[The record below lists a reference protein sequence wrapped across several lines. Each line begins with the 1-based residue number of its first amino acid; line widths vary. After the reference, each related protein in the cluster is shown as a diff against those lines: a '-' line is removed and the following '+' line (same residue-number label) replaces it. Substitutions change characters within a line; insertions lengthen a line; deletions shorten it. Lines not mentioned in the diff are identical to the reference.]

1 MGSNHPRSTRRRL
14 ALYVGSFE
22 CRTGKQLNCGVLTE
36 RYLRNQTGN
45 LDGAIEDVLEHF
57 VYEPRKCTANPQDIP
72 FFLSTRLTTVDTVP
86 DETSKTN
93 AKVDQVYESTEESD
107 PAKVLKRYENRAAE
121 LAAEF
126 EESMVRF

>member
-1 MGSNHPRSTRRRL
+1 
-14 ALYVGSFE
+14 
-22 CRTGKQLNCGVLTE
+22 
-36 RYLRNQTGN
+36 